1 MRIVV
6 RVSAF
11 LLIATLMSSAARADT
26 TTTLDC
32 ANLGKTYSSVLAN
45 FSSILNPTRDD
56 FKIVKKERKL
66 AERQYRGCTKEIN
79 REFKS
84 ELKRIKDLYPRLEG
98 QTELNLKNKAEKD
111 KAIAT
116 AIIARDKK
124 IQALPIL
131 PALPVF
137 QR

>member
-1 MRIVV
+1 MNIVV

-11 LLIATLMSSAARADT
+11 LLIATLMSSAARADI

-32 ANLGKTYSSVLAN
+32 ANLGKTYASVLTN
-45 FSSILNPTRDD
+45 YSSILNPTKDD
-56 FKIVKKERKL
+56 FRIVKKERRL

-98 QTELNLKNKAEKD
+98 QAELNLKNKAEKD

-116 AIIARDKK
+116 AIIARDAK

-131 PALPVF
+131 PPLPVF